1 MRIRS
6 LYFPL
11 SQATRRPFYV
21 WFVCLFGLLALYL
34 PALWGQASGQTAAP
48 PTGASPAGGRTI
60 HGLVKSGYMPI
71 PGATVSG
78 SEYGLWANN
87 SIPGPM
93 LMEPIDWRF
102 QPTDVTPCGCRC
114 RPLPRAPRTLCS
126 MPPIRACKP
135 TLNWFFFLGPMNRT
149 TSHSARTPAEADAAR
164 RTSRCFRVQAGRTLR
179 LDP

>member
-60 HGLVKSGYMPI
+60 HGLVKSGNMPI
-71 PGATVSG
+71 PGATVSAVNTV
-78 SEYGLWANN
+78 SKEQLNTW
-87 SIPGPM
+87 
-93 LMEPIDWRF
+93 
-102 QPTDVTPCGCRC
+102 TDVDGTYR
-114 RPLPRAPRTLCS
+114 LA
-126 MPPIRACKP
+126 I
-135 TLNWFFFLGPMNRT
+135 
-149 TSHSARTPAEADAAR
+149 PAD
-164 RTSRCFRVQAGRTLR
+164 
-179 LDP
+179 D